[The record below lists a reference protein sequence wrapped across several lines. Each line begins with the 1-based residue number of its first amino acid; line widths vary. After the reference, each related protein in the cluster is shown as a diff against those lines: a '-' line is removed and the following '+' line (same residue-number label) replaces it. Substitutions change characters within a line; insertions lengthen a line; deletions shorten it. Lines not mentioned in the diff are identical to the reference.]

1 VRFYTRM
8 KTATVR
14 WPQGQQTVSEF
25 SMPTLG

>member
-1 VRFYTRM
+1 

-14 WPQGQQTVSEF
+14 WPAGQQTVSEF

>member
-1 VRFYTRM
+1 M

-14 WPQGQQTVSEF
+14 WPAGQQTVSEF